1 MGWLSEAIFGKDYSD
16 VLETGITH
24 EGEELF
30 VAIHAE
36 GRGADVLTKDE
47 LPEVS
52 DVGDWAGFAAQA
64 NQNAQYALQDI
75 AGDMMRFST
84 EMGGQSAAVM
94 QLMNSGQINI
104 FDNSG
109 VADVALYD
117 EALELISKEAAM
129 LSNNSDDHEFSAVMG
144 DVANDAWAAREGLN
158 ETLESAGFSAVNA
171 VNARLE
177 EMGVPNADIQAA
189 MSVPE
194 NTNPAQSNAP
204 PATGLEQFP

>member
-1 MGWLSEAIFGKDYSD
+1 MGWLSEAVFGKDYSE

-24 EGEELF
+24 EGEALF
-30 VAIHAE
+30 VAIHSE
-36 GRGADVLTKDE
+36 GRGADVLTRDE

-52 DVGDWAGFAAQA
+52 DIGDWAGFAAQA
-64 NQNAQYALQDI
+64 NQNAQNALQNI

-84 EMGGQSAAVM
+84 EMGGQSEAVK

-109 VADVALYD
+109 VADVTLYD
-117 EALELISKEAAM
+117 EALELISKEAAV

-144 DVANDAWAAREGLN
+144 GIANDAWAAREGLN

-171 VNARLE
+171 VNAQLE
-177 EMGVPNADIQAA
+177 EMGLPTADIQAA
-189 MSVPE
+189 MTVPE
-194 NTNPAQSNAP
+194 STNPAQSVAP
-204 PATGLEQFP
+204 QVPGMEQFP